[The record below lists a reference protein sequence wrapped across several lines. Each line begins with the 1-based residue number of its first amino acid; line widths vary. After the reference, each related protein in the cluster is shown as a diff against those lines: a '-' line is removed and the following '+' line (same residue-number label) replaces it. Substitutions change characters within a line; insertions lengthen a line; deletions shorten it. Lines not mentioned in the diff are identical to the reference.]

1 MQTKSELL
9 VTAIEAVRNERRRR
23 TYELRLA
30 AWRYAQGLGFSERP
44 TAVVLQMKGGVHVKA
59 A

>member
-9 VTAIEAVRNERRRR
+9 VTAYEAVRNERRRR
-23 TYELRLA
+23 AYELRRA

-44 TAVVLQMKGGVHVKA
+44 AAVVLQMKGGRYVKA